1 MGRLATFVMINGV
14 VLTYSEAVSR
24 TALLDVESYDVF
36 LDLSGAPARS
46 RTEVRFRCRTPGAET
61 FADVSM
67 PVVHGAVLNGVEL
80 GRPSKGGC
88 G

>member
-46 RTEVRFRCRTPGAET
+46 RTEATPSP
-61 FADVSM
+61 DS
-67 PVVHGAVLNGVEL
+67 PKNGVQ
-80 GRPSKGGC
+80 
-88 G
+88 